1 MHLTVFKEP
10 MGDFSTFF
18 QLSKL
23 DHCSYFPWMVFMH
36 MDCWLCAWSIL
47 LPVWIFLSRDFPS
60 VVVQVLQVG
69 AGRCLVVFCE
79 DKRCQKREIQATLKT
94 ACTVS
99 SKCETNTRSI
109 VCFLVKGLNKNT
121 EIQPVRSWE
130 SPWCQQTGE
139 VYTMWLIHSWSLTLE
154 IES

>member
-10 MGDFSTFF
+10 MGDFSTVF

-36 MDCWLCAWSIL
+36 MDCWLLAWSIL

-79 DKRCQKREIQATLKT
+79 VTRGVKKEKFRLLWKQPALSVANVRQIQGQLSAFLWKVLIRIQKFSQWGVERAPGVSKLGRFIQCGSITLDL
-94 ACTVS
+94 S
-99 SKCETNTRSI
+99 RW
-109 VCFLVKGLNKNT
+109 
-121 EIQPVRSWE
+121 R
-130 SPWCQQTGE
+130 
-139 VYTMWLIHSWSLTLE
+139 
-154 IES
+154 